1 MLYYKVI
8 SEQKSAP
15 LTLSLIKCNPAKSVA
30 ILRQKNLSRTICR
43 GEQCSPV
50 LRICCKFRIV
60 GVRWD
65 NFVSISKC
73 CYRGFVSS
81 TGEQPVLRICCK
93 FRIVGENFLLPNLVV
108 TVGLLLRRANTVRP
122 CSGFAVNSELS
133 GRIFCCRT
141 LLLPWVCFFDGR
153 TVFAPT
159 HTSS

>member
-1 MLYYKVI
+1 MGKA
-8 SEQKSAP
+8 EQRCGQAS
-15 LTLSLIKCNPAKSVA
+15 SVA

-81 TGEQPVLRICCK
+81 TGERCSPVLRICCK

-108 TVGLLLRRANTVRP
+108 AVGLLL
-122 CSGFAVNSELS
+122 
-133 GRIFCCRT
+133 
-141 LLLPWVCFFDGR
+141 
-153 TVFAPT
+153 
-159 HTSS
+159 